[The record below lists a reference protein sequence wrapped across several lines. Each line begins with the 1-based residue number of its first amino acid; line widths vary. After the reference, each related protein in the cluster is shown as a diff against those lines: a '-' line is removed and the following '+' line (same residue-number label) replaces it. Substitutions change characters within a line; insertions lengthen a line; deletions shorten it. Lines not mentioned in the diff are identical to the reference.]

1 MASAALP
8 SRWYDDAAEFRAAMA
23 STVAAEANASLAT
36 FTDTNGMQVF
46 VVEEMPVL

>member
-1 MASAALP
+1 
-8 SRWYDDAAEFRAAMA
+8 MA